1 VRSAAWRHHGA
12 AEGFETLL
20 LQRDG
25 DGCRFEGFSAG
36 VEEGVGWG
44 IAYELAVDER
54 WATRSARVVSHGG
67 RAVLLEADGAG
78 GWLVDGDPAPR
89 LDGCLDAD
97 LEGSACTN
105 ALPVRR
111 LALDVGERAEVSA
124 AYVRSD
130 LRVERL
136 EQSYTRL
143 EDEGGRQRYEYASP
157 AFDFRA
163 VLVYDEHGLI
173 LDYPGIATRVL

>member
-1 VRSAAWRHHGA
+1 VAW
-12 AEGFETLL
+12 
-20 LQRDG
+20 
-25 DGCRFEGFSAG
+25 G
-36 VEEGVGWG
+36 V
-44 IAYELAVDER
+44 AYELAVDGR
-54 WATRSARVVSHGG
+54 WVTRSARVVSYGD
-67 RAVLLEADGAG
+67 RAVLLEANGAG
-78 GWLVDGDPAPR
+78 GWLVDGEPAPG

-111 LALDVGERAEVSA
+111 LALDVGERAETPA

-136 EQSYTRL
+136 EQSYARL

-157 AFDFRA
+157 AFGFSA

-173 LDYPGIATRVL
+173 LDYPEIATRVL

>member
-1 VRSAAWRHHGA
+1 VAW
-12 AEGFETLL
+12 
-20 LQRDG
+20 
-25 DGCRFEGFSAG
+25 G
-36 VEEGVGWG
+36 V
-44 IAYELAVDER
+44 AYELAVDGR
-54 WATRSARVVSHGG
+54 WVTRSARIASYGG

-78 GWLVDGDPAPR
+78 GWLVDGEPAPG

-157 AFDFRA
+157 AFGFSA

>member
-1 VRSAAWRHHGA
+1 VRRAAWRHHDA
-12 AEGFETLL
+12 AEGFETLVV
-20 LQRDG
+20 RPDG

-36 VEEGVGWG
+36 VEEGVAWG
-44 IAYELAVDER
+44 IAYELAADER
-54 WATRSARVVSHGG
+54 WVTRSARVASYGG

-78 GWLVDGDPAPR
+78 GWLVDGDPAPQ
-89 LDGCLDAD
+89 LAGCLDAD
-97 LEGSACTN
+97 LEVSACTN
-105 ALPVRR
+105 ALPIRR
-111 LALDVGERAEVSA
+111 LGLRVGERAEAPA

-136 EQSYTRL
+136 EQSYARL
-143 EDEGGRQRYEYASP
+143 EDEGGKQRYDYVSP

-163 VLVYDEHGLI
+163 VLVYDDHGLI

>member
-12 AEGFETLL
+12 AEGFETLVI
-20 LQRDG
+20 RPDG
-25 DGCRFEGFSAG
+25 DGCRLEGFSAG
-36 VEEGVGWG
+36 VEEGVAWG
-44 IAYELAVDER
+44 IAYELAVDQR
-54 WATRSARVVSHGG
+54 WVTRSARVTSSGG

-78 GWLVDGDPAPR
+78 GWLVDGDPAPQ

-97 LEGSACTN
+97 LEASACTN
-105 ALPVRR
+105 ALPIRR
-111 LALDVGERAEVSA
+111 LALEVGQRAEAPA

-136 EQSYTRL
+136 EQSYARL
-143 EDEGGRQRYEYASP
+143 EDEDGRQRYDYASP
-157 AFDFRA
+157 AFGFRA

-173 LDYPGIATRVL
+173 LDYPGIAARVL

>member
-12 AEGFETLL
+12 AEGFETLVI
-20 LQRDG
+20 RPDG

-36 VEEGVGWG
+36 VEEGVAWG
-44 IAYELAVDER
+44 IAYELTVDER
-54 WATRSARVVSHGG
+54 WVTRAARVTSSGG

-78 GWLVDGDPAPR
+78 GWLVDGDPAPG
-89 LDGCLDAD
+89 LEGCLDAD

-111 LALDVGERAEVSA
+111 LALEVGERAEAPA

-136 EQSYTRL
+136 EQSYQRL
-143 EDEGGRQRYEYASP
+143 DDRRYEYASP
-157 AFDFRA
+157 AFGFTA

-173 LDYPGIATRVL
+173 LDYPGIASRVV